1 MENKDLLTRRVQQI
15 LPTKEGLEAIMAK
28 RKIRLYMGFD
38 PSKPNLHIGHLVG
51 LLQLKAFQ
59 DAGHEVIFLIGDF
72 TGMIGDPTDKGATRP
87 KLTHEEVLKNAKTY
101 KEQAGKFLRFTGDNP
116 VKIMFN
122 YDWNSKLNFPDVLD
136 LASNLTVQQ
145 LIERDMFQVRIK
157 EGKPIHLHEFLYPL
171 IQGYDSVAM
180 DVDLEIGG
188 NDQMFNLLMGRTLLK
203 ALKNKEKFCLTTKLL
218 VDSAGKKVGK
228 TTGNAVDLFGKPEDL
243 FGGLMAV
250 PDDAIE
256 NMLVCAT
263 EIPMV
268 KVAKLVDQIAND
280 PMDVKKKLAWEI
292 TKMCHD
298 EQIAN
303 AAQSHFET
311 VVQGG
316 KAPATIG
323 KTQIKPGTYTALELV
338 INSAVLENI
347 SNSQIKRLIQEG
359 AIEING
365 KKITKLDEK
374 VTIVG
379 GEILKFGKRNYIEI
393 STNL

>member
-15 LPTKEGLEAIMAK
+15 LPTKEGLESLISK

-38 PSKPNLHIGHLVG
+38 PSRPNLHIGHLVG

-87 KLTHEEVLKNAKTY
+87 KLSHKEVLKNAETY
-101 KEQAGKFLRFTGDNP
+101 KEQAGKFLRFSGENP

-122 YDWNSKLNFPDVLD
+122 YDWNSKLNFPDVLE

-203 ALKNKEKFCLTTKLL
+203 SIKNKEKYCLTTKLL
-218 VDSAGKKVGK
+218 VDSAGKKIGK
-228 TTGNAVDLFGKPEDL
+228 TTGNAVELFGKSEDL
-243 FGGLMAV
+243 FGGLMSV

-263 EIPMV
+263 EIPM
-268 KVAKLVDQIAND
+268 DQVRELINQIPSH
-280 PMDVKKKLAWEI
+280 PMDIKKKLAWEI

-298 EQIAN
+298 AKTADLAQI
-303 AAQSHFET
+303 HFEL
-311 VVQGG
+311 VVQDGG
-316 KAPATIG
+316 APADTKELIV
-323 KTQIKPGTYTALELV
+323 KSDTPILEVLK
-338 INSAVLENI
+338 SAGLGV
-347 SNSQIKRLIQEG
+347 SNSDIKRTLEQGGVE
-359 AIEING
+359 
-365 KKITKLDEK
+365 LDEVRITDPTTL
-374 VTIVG
+374 VTAG
-379 GEILKFGKRNYIEI
+379 ALKFGKRTFRKLII
-393 STNL
+393 K

>member
-1 MENKDLLTRRVQQI
+1 MPQKNFDLLTRRVQQI
-15 LPTKEGLEAIMAK
+15 LPTKEGLEALMAK
-28 RKIRLYMGFD
+28 RKIHLYMGFD

-59 DAGHEVIFLIGDF
+59 EAGHEVIFLIGDF

-87 KLTHEEVLKNAKTY
+87 KLTHEEVLKNAETY

-122 YDWNSKLNFPDVLD
+122 YDWNSKLNFPDVLE

-157 EGKPIHLHEFLYPL
+157 EGKPIYLHEFLYPL

-203 ALKNKEKFCLTTKLL
+203 AIKNKEKFCLTTKLL
-218 VDSAGKKVGK
+218 VDRSGKKVGK

-250 PDDAIE
+250 ADDAIE

-263 EIPMV
+263 EIPMDQV
-268 KVAKLVDQIAND
+268 TKLVAQIAIN

-298 EQIAN
+298 EKVADD
-303 AAQSHFET
+303 AKAHFES
-311 VVQGG
+311 VIQGG
-316 KAPATIG
+316 EAPTDIQ
-323 KTQIKPGTYTALELV
+323 TV
-338 INSAVLENI
+338 IVKSGSSIVDVLKSAGLGV
-347 SNSQIKRLIQEG
+347 SNSDIKRTLEQSGVEVDG
-359 AIEING
+359 VRVTDPT
-365 KKITKLDEK
+365 KILALK
-374 VTIVG
+374 G
-379 GEILKFGKRNYIEI
+379 GEIIKFGKRTFRKIKLI
-393 STNL
+393 

>member
-15 LPTKEGLEAIMAK
+15 LPSKEGLETLMAK

-38 PSKPNLHIGHLVG
+38 PSRPNLHIGHLVG

-59 DAGHEVIFLIGDF
+59 EAGHEVIFLIGDF
-72 TGMIGDPTDKGATRP
+72 TGMIGDPTDKASTRP
-87 KLTHEEVLKNAKTY
+87 KLSHEEVLKNAETY
-101 KEQAGKFLRFTGDNP
+101 KEQAGKFLRFTGENA
-116 VKIMFN
+116 VRIMFN
-122 YDWNSKLNFPDVLD
+122 YDWNSKLNFPDVLE

-157 EGKPIHLHEFLYPL
+157 AGKPIHLHEFLYPL

-218 VDSAGKKVGK
+218 VDSSGKKVGK

-263 EIPMV
+263 EIPLDQ
-268 KVAKLVDQIAND
+268 VAKLVEQIAID

-292 TKMCHD
+292 TKMCHN

-303 AAQSHFET
+303 AAQAHFESVVQDKQAPADTPELRLKPNTAILEVLKSAELGVSNSDIKRTLEQGGVEVDGDRVTDPTT
-311 VVQGG
+311 VVTGS
-316 KAPATIG
+316 T
-323 KTQIKPGTYTALELV
+323 
-338 INSAVLENI
+338 
-347 SNSQIKRLIQEG
+347 
-359 AIEING
+359 
-365 KKITKLDEK
+365 
-374 VTIVG
+374 
-379 GEILKFGKRNYIEI
+379 LKFGKRTFRKINYV
-393 STNL
+393 TD